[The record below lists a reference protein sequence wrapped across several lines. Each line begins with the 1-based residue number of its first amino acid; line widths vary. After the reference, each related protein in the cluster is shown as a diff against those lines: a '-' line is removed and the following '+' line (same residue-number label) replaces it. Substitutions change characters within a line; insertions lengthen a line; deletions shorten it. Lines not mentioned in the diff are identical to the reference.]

1 MPNRE
6 RLRSMSFLDR
16 LLEISFPV
24 KIKIR
29 STAGATYHGLATTT
43 EPWARQIHQDIKS
56 QLERHNLEV
65 AEDLATITVEI
76 NVRKKPK

>member
-1 MPNRE
+1 
-6 RLRSMSFLDR
+6 MSFLDR

-29 STAGATYHGLATTT
+29 GRAGTTYHGLATTL

-56 QLERHNLEV
+56 QLERHNLEI